1 MGKKDTASI
10 SKLDWYNERF
20 DSSYRFIPIM
30 HAGKGKFQVEADPI
44 CKMKAKRGH
53 VHPSWLPSDKISKV
67 HWIVIRIMAVASW
80 QTIQRS
86 NVKFLLVRKTTNSS
100 FLLLSSPWFPD
111 SKLWHA
117 LTLTNFSIWIALF
130 ASPSTSSSILT
141 RPILAF
147 FYFLF
152 IFEVASDTRVL
163 PPVFHSET
171 FPAQADIRL
180 DPSHLPAQ
188 SCLSQKRT
196 SLILAPIPRW
206 SRSFHTEGYIAAM
219 RQTRSVT
226 KKQRQREMDSPTT
239 DSNG

>member
-100 FLLLSSPWFPD
+100 FLLLSSP
-111 SKLWHA
+111 
-117 LTLTNFSIWIALF
+117 
-130 ASPSTSSSILT
+130 
-141 RPILAF
+141 
-147 FYFLF
+147 
-152 IFEVASDTRVL
+152 
-163 PPVFHSET
+163 
-171 FPAQADIRL
+171 
-180 DPSHLPAQ
+180 
-188 SCLSQKRT
+188 
-196 SLILAPIPRW
+196 
-206 SRSFHTEGYIAAM
+206 
-219 RQTRSVT
+219 
-226 KKQRQREMDSPTT
+226 
-239 DSNG
+239 